1 MKKLFFAALAIGFSL
16 PVLAQQRPQHSQY
29 MMNNYLL
36 NPAVAGIENFTDV
49 KLGMRRQWVGLD
61 GAPVTYYATAHT
73 ALGKKDNLQQTPFS
87 ISSKPGRRNH
97 RPTGSSRFNKVSPH
111 HGVGG
116 MLEMDKMGPLA
127 TKAVQLTYA
136 YHQPITR
143 SIRVAAGLT
152 AGWRQ
157 FSLNWEDVILK
168 DQNDQQY
175 GTDRVNQSNFD
186 LSAGI
191 WLYSSHF
198 YLGASGQQLLQNDL
212 DFGDGTGEGYLQ
224 AHYFTTAGVKLEVT
238 EDFALVPS
246 VMLKMAQPSP
256 MSWDMN
262 LKAVYAEAVWAGL
275 SYRENDA
282 VSVMAGGHV
291 TDKLSLGYA
300 YDFTTTGLNQVSSGS
315 HEVVLGVKLAGASST
330 RNWLPWW

>member
-1 MKKLFFAALAIGFSL
+1 MKKLLIGALALGLSL

-73 ALGKKDNLQQTPFS
+73 ALGKKENLHQSPFS
-87 ISSKPGRRNH
+87 ISRKPGRRQQMS
-97 RPTGSSRFNKVSPH
+97 RGSSRFNKITPH
-111 HGVGG
+111 HGIGG
-116 MLEMDKMGPLA
+116 MLEMDKMGPLS

-143 SIRVAAGLT
+143 SLRVSAGIT

-157 FSLNWEDVILK
+157 FSLDWEDVILK
-168 DQNDQQY
+168 DNDPQY
-175 GTDRVNQSNFD
+175 GTDMVNQSNFD

-191 WLYSSHF
+191 WIYSSHF
-198 YLGASGQQLLQNDL
+198 YLGVSGQQLLQNDL
-212 DFGDGTGEGYLQ
+212 DFGSGTGDGYLQ
-224 AHYFTTAGVKLEVT
+224 AHYFGTAGVKLEVT
-238 EDFALVPS
+238 EDFAFVPS
-246 VMLKMAQPSP
+246 VMVKLAQPSP
-256 MSWDMN
+256 VSLDVN
-262 LKAVYAEAVWAGL
+262 LKAVYADAVWAGL

-282 VSVMAGGHV
+282 IAVMAGGNV
-291 TDKLSLGYA
+291 TEKLSLGYS
-300 YDFTTTGLNQVSSGS
+300 YDFTTTGLNEVSSGS
-315 HEVVLGVKLAGASST
+315 HEVVLGIKLAGASSN